1 VLISLQDAD
10 IRDIVP
16 KIMDVV
22 KQRLTD
28 TYMALNESTP
38 GSPLLRRISAQV
50 NKCNE
55 MIRAAAPFGVPR

>member
-1 VLISLQDAD
+1 
-10 IRDIVP
+10 VP

-55 MIRAAAPFGVPR
+55 MTRAAAPYSLPR

>member
-1 VLISLQDAD
+1 
-10 IRDIVP
+10 
-16 KIMDVV
+16 MDVV

-38 GSPLLRRISAQV
+38 GSPLLRRISLQV

-55 MIRAAAPFGVPR
+55 MMRAVQNFR

>member
-1 VLISLQDAD
+1 MMLIKAQDAD

-28 TYMALNESTP
+28 TYMSLNERQS

-50 NKCNE
+50 NRCNE
-55 MIRAAAPFGVPR
+55 MMRAVSNFR